1 MKNKSFLHVCLVKV
15 EVSDA
20 PGRVRAIFLQT
31 GIKCVCVCCCI
42 YARRIQRKFPL
53 PFRGEKRRTRCFF
66 WARVPVKRKTRTNA
80 LSGVRGQNSSEL
92 CMLEEGGEGGWGV
105 LTPTQAQNL
114 QKNAQFNLKNAPRI
128 TSFPC

>member
-1 MKNKSFLHVCLVKV
+1 MKNKSFLQVHLVKV
-15 EVSDA
+15 EVSNVS
-20 PGRVRAIFLQT
+20 GRVKAIFLQT

-66 WARVPVKRKTRTNA
+66 VRVPVKRKTRTSA

-92 CMLEEGGEGGWGV
+92 CMLEEGGGGYSHSS
-105 LTPTQAQNL
+105 AKFA
-114 QKNAQFNLKNAPRI
+114 KNDAQFNLKNAFTI
-128 TSFPC
+128 TSFPT